1 MNAHHPHQRPT
12 FMARSISQLRQAAD
26 ERHPLL
32 LALLGVAA
40 LHLIGFGLL
49 LAVVAPANLRLSSGE
64 AFGVGLGLTAYTLG
78 MRHAFDADHIAVI
91 DNSTRKFL
99 QEGQRPHAT
108 GFFFS
113 AGHSTVVL
121 LLAVLVAVGMRGLG
135 DQVTNEDSTLHQ
147 ITSVWGPT
155 FAGTFLLIV
164 GLINLAVL
172 RSSIRLTRQARR
184 DGLDPQALDQ
194 QLMGTGMLS
203 RTTQRLSKRV
213 NRPWQLYPLGFLFG
227 LGFDTATE
235 IALLVLAGGGAAA
248 GLPVLAILALPILF
262 AAGMTLL
269 DTLNGAATTKA
280 YDWAL
285 HKPARRLAYNTGVT
299 GVSVLFALVIGSLS
313 LLGVAV
319 DQFDITSG
327 PLAAIAAIDVAQMGY
342 ALLGIILVTWAAAV
356 VWWQTSTRTTN
367 SAGT

>member
-1 MNAHHPHQRPT
+1 MSH
-12 FMARSISQLRQAAD
+12 S
-26 ERHPLL
+26 RHPLV
-32 LALLGVAA
+32 LALAGVAV
-40 LHLIGFGLL
+40 LHLLGFGLL
-49 LAVVAPANLRLSSGE
+49 FAVIAPADLHLGSGE
-64 AFGVGLGLTAYTLG
+64 AFGVGVGLTAYTLG
-78 MRHAFDADHIAVI
+78 MRHAFDADHIAAI

-113 AGHSTVVL
+113 AGHSSVVFV
-121 LLAVLVAVGMRGLG
+121 LALLVAFGVKGLG
-135 DQVTNEDSTLHQ
+135 AQVADEHSTLHQ

-155 FAGTFLLIV
+155 VAGTFLLIV
-164 GLINLAVL
+164 GLVNLAVL
-172 RSSIRLTRQARR
+172 RSSLRLARRARR
-184 DGLDPQALDQ
+184 DGLDPRELDVR
-194 QLMGTGMLS
+194 LMGTGMLS

-248 GLPVLAILALPILF
+248 GIPVLAILALPILF

-285 HKPARRLAYNTGVT
+285 DQPARRLAYNTGVT
-299 GVSVLFALVIGSLS
+299 GVSVLVALAVGTLS
-313 LLGVAV
+313 LLGVVV
-319 DQFDITSG
+319 DQFDITGG
-327 PLAAIAAIDVAQMGY
+327 PLAALASVDVAHLGY
-342 ALLGIILVTWAAAV
+342 ALLAIVLVSWAAAV
-356 VWWQTSTRTTN
+356 IWWRTGPAQR
-367 SAGT
+367 AGAYD

>member
-1 MNAHHPHQRPT
+1 MTRPQPSAT
-12 FMARSISQLRQAAD
+12 RFRAAD
-26 ERHPLL
+26 RLRSAAGERHPLL
-32 LALLGVAA
+32 LALAGVAV
-40 LHLIGFGLL
+40 LHLLGFGLL
-49 LAVVAPANLRLSSGE
+49 FAVIAPANLHLSSGE
-64 AFGVGLGLTAYTLG
+64 AFGVGVGLTAYTLG
-78 MRHAFDADHIAVI
+78 MRHAFDADHIAAI

-113 AGHSTVVL
+113 AGHSSVVFV
-121 LLAVLVAVGMRGLG
+121 LAVLVAFGVRGLG
-135 DQVTNEDSTLHQ
+135 AQVSDEHSTLHQ

-155 FAGTFLLIV
+155 VAGTFLLVV
-164 GLINLAVL
+164 GLVNLAVL
-172 RSSIRLTRQARR
+172 RSSVRLARR
-184 DGLDPQALDQ
+184 ARREGLDPRELDQ
-194 QLMGTGMLS
+194 ALMGTGMLS

-248 GLPVLAILALPILF
+248 GIPVLAILALPILF

-285 HKPARRLAYNTGVT
+285 EQPSRRLAYNTGVT
-299 GVSVLFALVIGSLS
+299 GVSVLIALAVGTLS
-313 LLGVAV
+313 LLGVVV
-319 DQFDITSG
+319 DQFGITSG
-327 PLAAIAAIDVAQMGY
+327 PLAALAAMPVAHLGY
-342 ALLGIILVTWAAAV
+342 ALLAVILVAWAAAV
-356 VWWQTSTRTTN
+356 VWWRTGPAQRP
-367 SAGT
+367 SSS

>member
-1 MNAHHPHQRPT
+1 MTRHRHRA
-12 FMARSISQLRQAAD
+12 
-26 ERHPLL
+26 RHPLAVA
-32 LALLGVAA
+32 LAGVAV

-49 LAVVAPANLRLSSGE
+49 LLVIAPSDLRLSSGE
-64 AFGVGLGLTAYTLG
+64 AFGVGVGLTAYTLG
-78 MRHAFDADHIAVI
+78 MRHAFDADHIAAI

-113 AGHSTVVL
+113 AGHSTVVFV
-121 LLAVLVAVGMRGLG
+121 LAVLVAFGIRGLG
-135 DQVTNEDSTLHQ
+135 GELSDEHSTLHQ

-155 FAGTFLLIV
+155 VAGTFLVAV
-164 GLINLAVL
+164 GLVNLAVL
-172 RSSIRLTRQARR
+172 RSSVRLARR
-184 DGLDPQALDQ
+184 ARREGLDPQVLDQ

-235 IALLVLAGGGAAA
+235 IALLVLAGGGAAS
-248 GLPVLAILALPILF
+248 GLPVLAILCLPILF

-285 HKPARRLAYNTGVT
+285 HKPARRLAYNTGIT

-313 LLGVAV
+313 LLGVVV
-319 DQFDITSG
+319 DQLHITGG
-327 PLAAIAAIDVAQMGY
+327 PLAAIASIDVAQLGY
-342 ALLGIILVTWAAAV
+342 ALLTIILVSWGAAV
-356 VWWQTSTRTTN
+356 VWWRTGAAARPTP
-367 SAGT
+367 